1 MKVLQKIKYQVLKN
15 VSQGVLINAFK
26 FALFAS
32 LLPVGLA
39 ATYLHFAYDQNSIG
53 EYLTLILI
61 IYLAICI
68 SVLPLFN
75 DYRTLSNY
83 FSSLSLNRASKL
95 PNLKSSKS
103 LSDLIES
110 IKILSKSWEQT
121 KTELDHKIIESRL
134 LFDTIPDIILVVN
147 SDFIIIKSNQNI
159 DEIYNK
165 NPVGENILDVI
176 KNPLLEGCI
185 RWVFHDKVGKNLEIS
200 IDFKDIQKFYF
211 ARVEYYQLE
220 DESKDYAVVVLQDVT
235 EIKRTELMFSD
246 FIANASHEIKTPLS
260 SILGV
265 VETLQHTAQDDPEA
279 IKQFMPI
286 LQSQAM
292 RMSALI
298 SDLLNLAKI
307 EKMQNTPPEEEVDLG
322 DVIQVAIENL
332 KWNIK
337 KSNCDIKVKKKSVI
351 PKVRGDQS
359 QLIQVME
366 NLISNAIKYGG
377 DNKEV
382 GVEVGITKDIS
393 KNLNLPG
400 NMTEAIFI
408 AVTDKGEGIPK
419 KYLPRL
425 TERFFR
431 VDKSRSNKIGGT
443 GLGLAI
449 VKQILSR
456 HEAFL
461 RIKSKLG
468 VGSTFSAYFPISFEK

>member
-1 MKVLQKIKYQVLKN
+1 MKTLQKIKYQVLRN
-15 VSQGVLINAFK
+15 VSQGVLLNAFK
-26 FALFAS
+26 FAFFAS
-32 LLPVGLA
+32 LLPVGFA
-39 ATYLHFAYDQNSIG
+39 ATYLHFAYEHNSIG
-53 EYLTLILI
+53 EYVTLILI
-61 IYLAICI
+61 IYFAISI

-75 DYRTLSNY
+75 DYKTLSNY
-83 FSSLSLNRASKL
+83 FSSLSLNRVSKL

-121 KTELDHKIIESRL
+121 KTELDHKIIESKL

-159 DEIYNK
+159 DEIYHK

-246 FIANASHEIKTPLS
+246 FIANASHEIKTPLA
-260 SILGV
+260 SIVGV
-265 VETLQHTAQDDPEA
+265 VETLQYAGQDDPSA

-286 LQSQAM
+286 LQSQAL
-292 RMSALI
+292 RMTALI

-307 EKMQNTPPEEEVDLG
+307 EKMQNTPPEDEIDLG
-322 DVIQVAIENL
+322 DVIQIAIENL

-337 KSNCDIKVKKKSVI
+337 KSNCNVVVKRQTAI
-351 PKVRGDQS
+351 PKIRGDQS

-366 NLISNAIKYGG
+366 NLVSNAIKYGG

-382 GVEVGITKDIS
+382 VVEIGVLKDIP
-393 KNLNLPG
+393 KNVELPS
-400 NMTEAIFI
+400 NIEEVIFI
-408 AVTDKGEGIPK
+408 SVIDTGEGIPK

-431 VDKSRSNKIGGT
+431 VDKSRSTKIGGT

-449 VKQILSR
+449 VKQIISR

-461 RIKSKLG
+461 RIKSKIG
-468 VGSTFSAYFPISFEK
+468 IGSTFSVFFPTKFEK